1 MVIRDKPVIVV
12 TCLVL
17 SNCMIAFDAGALL
30 IPERSTLAARR
41 MNHMNRESHFL
52 QIRQVSR

>member
-1 MVIRDKPVIVV
+1 
-12 TCLVL
+12 
-17 SNCMIAFDAGALL
+17 MIAFDAGALL